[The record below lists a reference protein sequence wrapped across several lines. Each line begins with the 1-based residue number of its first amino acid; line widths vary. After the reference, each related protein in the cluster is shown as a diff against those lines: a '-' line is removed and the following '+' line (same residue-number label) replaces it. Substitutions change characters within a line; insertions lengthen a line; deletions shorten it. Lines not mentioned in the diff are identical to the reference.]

1 MRISKKKKKLSLSL
15 FFVNF
20 YDAKIECFFLK
31 NMEIYVKQL
40 APNLTIFILTKMIKN
55 VLSAIKTTTR
65 LELVLKACFVV
76 LRN

>member
-20 YDAKIECFFLK
+20 YDAKIEYFLK

-40 APNLTIFILTKMIKN
+40 APNSTIFILTKMIKN

>member
-1 MRISKKKKKLSLSL
+1 MMQKSS
-15 FFVNF
+15 V
-20 YDAKIECFFLK
+20 FLK

-65 LELVLKACFVV
+65 LELVLKAFFVV

>member
-20 YDAKIECFFLK
+20 YDAKIECFLK

-40 APNLTIFILTKMIKN
+40 APNLTIFISTKMIKN